1 MLYACKCI
9 ILCHNQSILKTVFT
23 VSRLGKDEVA
33 KLQQIDIR

>member
-9 ILCHNQSILKTVFT
+9 ILCHNQSILKTAFA
-23 VSRLGKDEVA
+23 VSRLGKVEVV